1 MNEQRWQDWVTMLVG
16 VYVFLSPWI
25 IPYFFPGST
34 VMPVI
39 GWSHYIVGFAIAVM
53 GMAALASF
61 QLWQEWLILIL
72 GLWLIISP
80 WVFGFTDTTPFHW
93 NSVSTG
99 IIVVIFSATALVS
112 GFDTRN
118 IT

>member
-1 MNEQRWQDWVTMLVG
+1 MMMLVG

-25 IPYFFPGST
+25 IPTFFPGST

-39 GWSHYIVGFAIAVM
+39 GWSHYIVGVAIAVM

-72 GLWLIISP
+72 GLWLP
-80 WVFGFTDTTPFHW
+80 FRLGFLASRTRRRY
-93 NSVSTG
+93 TG
-99 IIVVIFSATALVS
+99 IPSARGSL
-112 GFDTRN
+112 
-118 IT
+118 